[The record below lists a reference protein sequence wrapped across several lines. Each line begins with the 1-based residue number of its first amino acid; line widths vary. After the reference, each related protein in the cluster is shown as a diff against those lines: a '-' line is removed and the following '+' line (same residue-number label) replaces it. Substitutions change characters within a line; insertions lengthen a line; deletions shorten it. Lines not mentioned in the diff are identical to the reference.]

1 MKQVSCGTKDITILK
16 LVFEFLFPSDKQIQT
31 LKDKNDVFI
40 LKKDMCVLYIV
51 ECVFCVVKR

>member
-16 LVFEFLFPSDKQIQT
+16 LVFEFFFPSDKQIQT

-40 LKKDMCVLYIV
+40 
-51 ECVFCVVKR
+51 